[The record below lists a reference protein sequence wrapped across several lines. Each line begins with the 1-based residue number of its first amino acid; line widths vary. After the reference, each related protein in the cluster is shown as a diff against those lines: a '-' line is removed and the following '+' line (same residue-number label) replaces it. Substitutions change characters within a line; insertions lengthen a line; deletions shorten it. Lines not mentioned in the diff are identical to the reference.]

1 MKCHSQAPFCYL
13 KERRFSETNRFPFGG
28 GGREGRSPKEN
39 VYPFSV
45 AKVLEHEMLSME
57 CGP

>member
-28 GGREGRSPKEN
+28 GGGSPKEN

>member
-1 MKCHSQAPFCYL
+1 MSFPSTFLLFEGEEILRDQPF
-13 KERRFSETNRFPFGG
+13 SIWGG
-28 GGREGRSPKEN
+28 GGSPKEN